1 MNEALC
7 FVLGGFV
14 GAWGAWSYWLRH
26 EKASVEL
33 KIDPAVINQINN
45 LLVMAW
51 LEQRGLV
58 WMPKGQEFKAKVI
71 KP

>member
-7 FVLGGFV
+7 FVLGAFV
-14 GAWGAWSYWLRH
+14 GAWGAWYYWLRH
-26 EKASVEL
+26 EKPSVEL
-33 KIDPAVINQINN
+33 KIDPAVLSQINN

-58 WMPKGQEFKAKVI
+58 WMPKGVEFKAKV
-71 KP
+71 K